1 MLPPSYL
8 LGLWLRSSVVS
19 VLISLIS
26 DRCSMSIQ
34 LINPIFMPGLASGA
48 CTMSGCGS
56 PIAVSGDA
64 AGGHKLTRLT
74 VRYPSRRQFK
84 QWVRYPSV
92 PVGSSAGGRQGIE
105 PRYHIALVP
114 LSCYST
120 LIAPSNHIAVFTS
133 DRTDLSPFTKD
144 RRGGNTCMRLN
155 LFLPAERR

>member
-92 PVGSSAGGRQGIE
+92 PVAVVDRGSNPPQ
-105 PRYHIALVP
+105 RYHIALVP